1 MELPAEWYLWVKSF
15 HLIAVIA
22 WMVGMFYMPRLFVYH
37 CRAKPGSEMSE
48 TFKIMERR
56 LMRIIVDPAMTVAW
70 TLGLVMIFGF
80 GIIDL
85 MAWWLWIKLALA
97 TILSGFHGMLSIWR
111 RAFEADRNIHSER
124 FYRMINELPTLLMIG
139 IVIMVIVKPF
149 Q

>member
-15 HLIAVIA
+15 HLVAVIA

-56 LMRIIVDPAMTVAW
+56 LMRIIVNPAMMVAW
-70 TLGLVMIFGF
+70 SLGLLMIFGF

-85 MAWWLWIKLALA
+85 MAPWLHIKLTLV

-111 RAFEADRNIHSER
+111 RDFEADRNTHSER
-124 FYRMINELPTLLMIG
+124 FYRIINELPTLLMIG
-139 IVIMVIVKPF
+139 IVIMVIVKPL
-149 Q
+149 